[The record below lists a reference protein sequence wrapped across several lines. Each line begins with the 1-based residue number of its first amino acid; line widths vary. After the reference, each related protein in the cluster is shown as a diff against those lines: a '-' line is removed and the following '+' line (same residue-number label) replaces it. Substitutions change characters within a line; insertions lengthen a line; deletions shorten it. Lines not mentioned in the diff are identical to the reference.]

1 MPLPR
6 SNANFTLAA
15 LTASLFLLACDGNDS
30 GSKGNESGTAGATSS
45 TSNTGGVTS
54 STTTASGGL
63 DGSTTSRGG
72 QSAGGGAGGTTSSG
86 GATGGAS
93 SGGSTAST
101 LGCAGMDPETGFD
114 EIAFSDPNI
123 RYVGRVY
130 KSTDSAAF
138 AFPAVQIE
146 TVFEGDAIDMRLKDH
161 GSTSATATNYYWVIV
176 DGQATKM
183 AVCANREVYPLARGL
198 GAGQHT
204 VTIVKRTESGPG
216 GQANRGEGE
225 FLGFRVRTGTALK
238 PAAKPERLLEFVG
251 DSITCGYGDEV
262 STTTPDNYKFTSA
275 HEDSWN
281 AYGALTARTLKA
293 DYVAVAASGRGVI
306 RNYGGFSG
314 LVVPQIYEKTLHE
327 DSAAP
332 DWDHEGYSPDVVVV
346 NLGTNDYST
355 GLTTDQ
361 LDAHHAAFRQGYVDF
376 LTRIREV
383 HATATIV
390 AVVGPMLS
398 DSYPTGYQA
407 WTSVKREV
415 QAAVEARHTAND
427 PNVYYFALAPQSS
440 PYGEDWHPTLA
451 THQKMA
457 DALTPF
463 IANLKG
469 W

>member
-6 SNANFTLAA
+6 ISVSFTLAS
-15 LTASLFLLACDGNDS
+15 LSASLFLLACDGSDS
-30 GSKGNESGTAGATSS
+30 GSKGNESGTGGS
-45 TSNTGGVTS
+45 TSTASSVGGSAS
-54 STTTASGGL
+54 STTTSSGGT
-63 DGSTTSRGG
+63 GENTTANGG
-72 QSAGGGAGGTTSSG
+72 QSAGGGAGGATSG
-86 GATGGAS
+86 GATS
-93 SGGSTAST
+93 DGSTTT
-101 LGCAGMDPETGFD
+101 LACAGIEPETGFD
-114 EIAFSDPNI
+114 EVAFSDPNI

-146 TVFEGDAIDMRLKDH
+146 TVFDGDAIDMRLKDY
-161 GSTSATATNYYWVIV
+161 GSGSGTATNYYWVIV

-198 GAGQHT
+198 NAGQHT
-204 VTIVKRTESGPG
+204 LTVVKRTESGPG
-216 GQANRGEGE
+216 GQADRGKGE
-225 FLGFRVRTGTALK
+225 FLGFRVRTGSSLK
-238 PAAKPERLLEFVG
+238 PATKPERLLEFVG

-262 STTTPDNYKFTSA
+262 STTTPDDYKFTSA
-275 HEDSWN
+275 NEDAWN

-314 LVVPQIYEKTLHE
+314 LVVPKIYEKTLHE
-327 DSAAP
+327 DSGAP
-332 DWDHEGYSPDVVVV
+332 DWDHKGYSPDVVVV

-361 LDAHHAAFRQGYVDF
+361 LDAHHAAFRQGYIDF

-427 PNVYYFALAPQSS
+427 LDVHYFALTPQSS

-451 THQKMA
+451 THKKMA